1 MPVKDT
7 SKATWLSPI
16 LARKRETLCERVY
29 NSLRDEGPATR
40 KELAQRLGK
49 PINCI
54 TQPVLVLVKAK
65 CIIEHDKV
73 TDPETGAKQWQLK
86 IK

>member
-1 MPVKDT
+1 MAVKDT
-7 SKATWLSPI
+7 SMATWMSPI
-16 LARKRETLCERVY
+16 LARKRETLAERVY
-29 NSLRDEGPATR
+29 ASLRDAGPATR
-40 KELAQRLGK
+40 KELADRLGK

-54 TQPVLVLVKAK
+54 TQPVCTLLKAK

-73 TDPETGAKQWQLK
+73 LDPETGAKQWQLK